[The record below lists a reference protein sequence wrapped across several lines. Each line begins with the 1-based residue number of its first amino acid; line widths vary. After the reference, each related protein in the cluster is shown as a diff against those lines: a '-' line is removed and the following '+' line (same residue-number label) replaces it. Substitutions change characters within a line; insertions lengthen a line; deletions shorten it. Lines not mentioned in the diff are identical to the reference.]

1 MRPVKSDSADLLDPT
16 TAEGADAS
24 ATPRAAAAGTVRRR
38 LVPVRNLPGFIRR
51 RWQRDLFPWAA
62 AGKTGQKTPSAA
74 QKRTA
79 PVSSGDFA
87 GIEGLARHRRRI
99 GAVATLG
106 VAVAMMAVFV
116 TVQPLVLRL
125 SRRARWWLPPFW
137 YRSICWL
144 TGTRV
149 RLVGAPVSGPALFV
163 ANHISW
169 LDILVLGFALPR
181 AAFISKREVREW
193 GIFGRC
199 AELAHS
205 VFIDRTRRGESARQ
219 RDILLARLAYGD
231 RLILFPE
238 GTSTD
243 GTGILPFKSALFA
256 VAEVKDDLPIQPV
269 SLCYTHVNG
278 VPVSR
283 ADRPKIG
290 WFGDM
295 ELIDHVI
302 SLMGLGRI
310 RAEVRFH
317 PPITLREAG
326 SRKALAQYCERMVRA
341 GLDDS
346 RKARPARKTERQES

>member
-1 MRPVKSDSADLLDPT
+1 MRSLKSDSAELVGPAVAD
-16 TAEGADAS
+16 GAGPPADRP
-24 ATPRAAAAGTVRRR
+24 ATAAGGARRR
-38 LVPVRNLPGFIRR
+38 LVPIRNLPGFVRR
-51 RWQRDLFPWAA
+51 RWQRDRAH
-62 AGKTGQKTPSAA
+62 PSASEPA
-74 QKRTA
+74 GPESVPSGQDRSSPET
-79 PVSSGDFA
+79 SGDFA
-87 GIEGLARHRRRI
+87 GLEGLARHRRRI
-99 GAVATLG
+99 GAVMTLG
-106 VAVAMMAVFV
+106 LAVAMMSVFV
-116 TVQPLVLRL
+116 TIQPLVLRFL
-125 SRRARWWLPPFW
+125 PRARWRLPPFW

-163 ANHISW
+163 ANHVSW

-219 RDILLARLAYGD
+219 RDMLLERLARGD

-243 GTGILPFKSALFA
+243 GTGTLPFKSALFA
-256 VAEVKDDLPIQPV
+256 VAEIEEDLPVQPV
-269 SLCYTHVNG
+269 SLCYTHING

-346 RKARPARKTERQES
+346 RKARPARETERHGS

>member
-1 MRPVKSDSADLLDPT
+1 MRPLKSDNADVVGATVVD
-16 TAEGADAS
+16 GADTSAS
-24 ATPRAAAAGTVRRR
+24 HRAVTAGTSRRR
-38 LVPVRNLPGFIRR
+38 LAPIRNLPGFVRR
-51 RWQRDLFPWAA
+51 RWQRDRFLPSESGPAGSEAA
-62 AGKTGQKTPSAA
+62 PFRQDRSA
-74 QKRTA
+74 
-79 PVSSGDFA
+79 PIPNGDFA
-87 GIEGLARHRRRI
+87 GIEGLVRHRRRI
-99 GAVATLG
+99 GAVMTLG
-106 VAVAMMAVFV
+106 LAVAMMAVFV
-116 TVQPLVLRL
+116 TIQPLVLRFL
-125 SRRARWWLPPFW
+125 PRARWQLPPFW

-149 RLVGAPVSGPALFV
+149 RLVGAPVSGPAIFV
-163 ANHISW
+163 ANHVSW

-219 RDILLARLAYGD
+219 RDMLLARLARGD

-256 VAEVKDDLPIQPV
+256 VAEIKDDLPIQPV
-269 SLCYTHVNG
+269 SLCYTHING

-326 SRKALAQYCERMVRA
+326 SRKVLAQYCERMVRA

-346 RKARPARKTERQES
+346 RKSRPARETERQES

>member
-1 MRPVKSDSADLLDPT
+1 MKSDSADLPGAAMAEDAVMPARQR
-16 TAEGADAS
+16 AEGLRAS
-24 ATPRAAAAGTVRRR
+24 RRR
-38 LVPVRNLPGFIRR
+38 LASVRSLPGFVRR
-51 RWQRDLFPWAA
+51 RWQRHAPLGPDG
-62 AGKTGQKTPSAA
+62 AGIIDGDRQPGRQEQASSPSG
-74 QKRTA
+74 
-79 PVSSGDFA
+79 GDFA
-87 GIEGLARHRRRI
+87 GLEGLARHRRRI
-99 GAVATLG
+99 GAVMTLG
-106 VAVAMMAVFV
+106 LAVAMMAVFV

-125 SRRARWWLPPFW
+125 FPRARWWLPPFW

-144 TGTRV
+144 TGTR
-149 RLVGAPVSGPALFV
+149 LAFVGTPVSGPALFV
-163 ANHISW
+163 ANHVSW
-169 LDILVLGFALPR
+169 LDILVLGSALPR

-219 RDILLARLAYGD
+219 RDMLLARLAQGD

-256 VAEVKDDLPIQPV
+256 VAEIKDDLPVQPV

-278 VPVSR
+278 VPVAR

-346 RKARPARKTERQES
+346 RKARPGRQMERHRA

>member
-1 MRPVKSDSADLLDPT
+1 MRPVKSDSVELLEPT
-16 TAEGADAS
+16 AAEGSDAPRMHRATAEKV
-24 ATPRAAAAGTVRRR
+24 PRRR
-38 LVPVRNLPGFIRR
+38 LVPVRSLPGFVRR
-51 RWQRDLFPWAA
+51 RWQRDLPSWAKT
-62 AGKTGQKTPSAA
+62 GKTGQEVSTTGQSRPPSAL
-74 QKRTA
+74 
-79 PVSSGDFA
+79 SGDFA
-87 GIEGLARHRRRI
+87 GLEGLARHRRRI
-99 GAVATLG
+99 GAVMTLG
-106 VAVAMMAVFV
+106 LAVAMMAVFV
-116 TVQPLVLRL
+116 TIQPLVLRL
-125 SRRARWWLPPFW
+125 APRARWWLPPFW

-149 RLVGAPVSGPALFV
+149 RLVGAPVSGPVLFV

-169 LDILVLGFALPR
+169 LDILVLGFALPK

-205 VFIDRTRRGESARQ
+205 VFIDRTRRGESVRQ
-219 RDILLARLAYGD
+219 RDILLARIARGD

-341 GLDDS
+341 GLYES
-346 RKARPARKTERQES
+346 RKAQSVRGMER

>member
-1 MRPVKSDSADLLDPT
+1 MRPVKSDSADLLEPT
-16 TAEGADAS
+16 AAEGPGAS
-24 ATPRAAAAGTVRRR
+24 ATHRAVAAGASRRR
-38 LVPVRNLPGFIRR
+38 LVPVRNLPGFVQR
-51 RWQRDLFPWAA
+51 RWQRDRRLWVK
-62 AGKTGQKTPSAA
+62 AGKAGRKTSSTGQDRSASA
-74 QKRTA
+74 SR
-79 PVSSGDFA
+79 GDFA
-87 GIEGLARHRRRI
+87 GLESLARHRRRI
-99 GAVATLG
+99 GAVMTLG
-106 VAVAMMAVFV
+106 LAVAMMAVFV
-116 TVQPLVLRL
+116 TIQPLVLRL
-125 SRRARWWLPPFW
+125 APRARWRLPPFW

-163 ANHISW
+163 ANHVSW
-169 LDILVLGFALPR
+169 LDILVLGFALPK

-219 RDILLARLAYGD
+219 RDVLLARIARGD

-256 VAEVKDDLPIQPV
+256 VAEVQDDLPIQPV

-317 PPITLREAG
+317 PPVTLREAG

-346 RKARPARKTERQES
+346 RKNRPARETERRES